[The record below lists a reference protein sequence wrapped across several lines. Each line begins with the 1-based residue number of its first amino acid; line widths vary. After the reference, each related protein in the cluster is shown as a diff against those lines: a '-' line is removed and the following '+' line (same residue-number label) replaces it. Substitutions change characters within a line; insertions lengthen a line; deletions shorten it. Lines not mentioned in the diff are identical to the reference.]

1 MNALIEFAGKQFKIV
16 EGDTIKVPYVDMKI
30 GSKITFDK
38 ILYIDNGKDK
48 KIGNPSVKGVTI
60 DAKLESHGRE
70 RKVVVFKFKRR
81 KGYQKKNTHRQD
93 FSILKVGKLGGG
105 TKPPAKKAV
114 ATKPPAK
121 KAVAKPPVKKAVAKP
136 PAKKKTQVQS
146 KE

>member
-1 MNALIEFAGKQFKIV
+1 MNALIEFAGKQFKIE

-48 KIGNPSVKGVTI
+48 KIGNPNVKGVTI

-81 KGYQKKNTHRQD
+81 KGHQKKNTHRQD
-93 FSILKVGKLGGG
+93 FSILKIGKLGGG
-105 TKPPAKKAV
+105 AKAVKAPAKKAAV
-114 ATKPPAK
+114 
-121 KAVAKPPVKKAVAKP
+121 KA
-136 PAKKKTQVQS
+136 PAKKKTEAKS